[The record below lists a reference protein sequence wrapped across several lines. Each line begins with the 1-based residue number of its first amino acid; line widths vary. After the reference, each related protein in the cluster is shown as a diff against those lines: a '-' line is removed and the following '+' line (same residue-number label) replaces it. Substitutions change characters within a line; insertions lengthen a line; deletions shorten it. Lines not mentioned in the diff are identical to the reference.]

1 MNRARIRPFEQARSV
16 FAALPDVPEEVKVK
30 IEGGVNETSKVKV
43 KTEGPDILELCNMIP
58 LEVVGLGNCRV
69 ICDVKT
75 VESDTR
81 DWGWVKWLIS

>member
-1 MNRARIRPFEQARSV
+1 MNRAGIRPFEQARSV

-75 VESDTR
+75 VESDTQ
-81 DWGWVKWLIS
+81 DWGRVKNN